1 MLRIASTV
9 MAVALAGAG
18 VVTLGMGP
26 ARAAPATLALVPA
39 AAGPPGLDPDA
50 IPAEPAP
57 SAAPSR
63 DVVPAPLAAAS
74 PAPPAPTRPRFSFAV
89 GFGTSFDHSGTSD
102 GRTVTIPAF
111 EVSLGAGDRALGF
124 EANLMS
130 TQASGRYRQVTNG
143 KDDIGVDRA
152 ALDGL
157 LALRPAWLIDRI
169 GGRHLAPP
177 TSYLARVWH
186 SFTLDVGG
194 TAERVAPGTESA
206 YRLGGLLATH
216 VDILPLT
223 YADQAS
229 VLAIRIGAR
238 RVLAPK
244 ATLTSAEVTDTNLDL
259 FVSLAAGF

>member
-1 MLRIASTV
+1 MLRIGSPM
-9 MAVALAGAG
+9 MAVAFAAVGA
-18 VVTLGMGP
+18 VTLWIEP
-26 ARAAPATLALVPA
+26 ALAAPA

-50 IPAEPAP
+50 IPTEPAP
-57 SAAPSR
+57 PSAPSAQVQASAALPGGN
-63 DVVPAPLAAAS
+63 
-74 PAPPAPTRPRFSFAV
+74 PPAPAATRPRFSFAV

-111 EVSLGAGDRALGF
+111 EISLGAGDQAFGF

-157 LALRPAWLIDRI
+157 LALRPAWMFDWV
-169 GGRHLAPP
+169 GGRHATPS

-194 TAERVAPGTESA
+194 TAERVAPGAESA
-206 YRLGGLLATH
+206 YRVGGLLAAH
-216 VDILPLT
+216 LDILPLT
-223 YADQAS
+223 SAVEPSA
-229 VLAIRIGAR
+229 LAIRIGAR
-238 RVLAPK
+238 RALAPK
-244 ATLTSAEVTDTNLDL
+244 AILTSTDVTDTKLDL

>member
-9 MAVALAGAG
+9 MAVAFAGAG
-18 VVTLGMGP
+18 AVTLRVEP
-26 ARAAPATLALVPA
+26 ARAAPAAALAP

-57 SAAPSR
+57 SSSASGEVVAAP
-63 DVVPAPLAAAS
+63 PAGTLATVL
-74 PAPPAPTRPRFSFAV
+74 APTRPRFSFAV

-111 EVSLGAGDRALGF
+111 EISLGAGDRALGF

-157 LALRPAWLIDRI
+157 LALRPAWMIDRI
-169 GGRHLAPP
+169 GGRHPPPP

-223 YADQAS
+223 YADHPS

-244 ATLTSAEVTDTNLDL
+244 ATLTSAEVTDTNVDL

>member
-1 MLRIASTV
+1 M
-9 MAVALAGAG
+9 MAVAFATVGA
-18 VVTLGMGP
+18 VALWIEP
-26 ARAAPATLALVPA
+26 AVAAPA

-57 SAAPSR
+57 PAAPSGE
-63 DVVPAPLAAAS
+63 VQASALAVGNPPAAA
-74 PAPPAPTRPRFSFAV
+74 ATRPRFSFAV

-102 GRTVTIPAF
+102 GRTVIIPAF
-111 EVSLGAGDRALGF
+111 EVSLGAGDKALGF

-157 LALRPAWLIDRI
+157 LALRPAWMFDWI
-169 GGRHLAPP
+169 GGRHPAPP
-177 TSYLARVWH
+177 VSFLARVWH

-194 TAERVAPGTESA
+194 TAERVAPGAESA
-206 YRLGGLLATH
+206 YRLGGLLAAH
-216 VDILPLT
+216 LAILPLT
-223 YADQAS
+223 SADQPS
-229 VLAIRIGAR
+229 GLAIRIGAR
-238 RVLAPK
+238 RALAPK
-244 ATLTSAEVTDTNLDL
+244 ATLTSTDVTDTNLDL